1 MPIILQNYKS
11 VAYTHF
17 CHSHVE
23 NGFKM
28 NRVLIKVLSPIR
40 VWSVKKS
47 FNEFILT
54 YCKFW
59 NRKIYNYHGTYAFY
73 KVMSFFYPFF
83 FLLIKYSWSFG
94 ICIQILDGEMKDRT
108 KTSQPW
114 TKVVNNK
121 KNIYICKSWICEICI
136 HFAKGQLPL
145 NE

>member
-28 NRVLIKVLSPIR
+28 NRVLIKVKVSMNLYLHI
-40 VWSVKKS
+40 VN
-47 FNEFILT
+47 F
-54 YCKFW
+54 C
-59 NRKIYNYHGTYAFY
+59 NRKIYNYHGTFAFY
-73 KVMSFFYPFF
+73 KVISFPPPTFF
-83 FLLIKYSWSFG
+83 FIKYSWSVG